1 MKAQKHSSKK
11 LSSAAIEGTIYY
23 SIVYSTLPSLS
34 NIFKNIRRIYI
45 KFRTVPLSISYFS
58 SKNKE
63 IDFLK

>member
-34 NIFKNIRRIYI
+34 NIFKNIRRIYSSELFHLVLVIFLRKI
-45 KFRTVPLSISYFS
+45 K
-58 SKNKE
+58 K
-63 IDFLK
+63 